1 MRGFKEIKN
10 YHKKISWEYFF
21 DIRYLE
27 RCVAP
32 VEIEKL
38 ERRCL
43 SRLGVRHL
51 RLVRLRPLLCRLSD
65 IYSNR
70 NRTIAR
76 MKLLNCNR
84 GPKNLFVSRKFF
96 FFENFKILSKFSS
109 LTEYF
114 RFLTNISNFKRK
126 CNSIT
131 ALTSGLL
138 QKNVKKSPR
147 IFRAEYFNSVFCV
160 FFFSKLC
167 KKSQNVT
174 VQNLK
179 FNTKK

>member
-131 ALTSGLL
+131 VLTSGLL
-138 QKNVKKSPR
+138 QKKWHEKCNSPR

-160 FFFSKLC
+160 FSFRNCAKNR
-167 KKSQNVT
+167 KM
-174 VQNLK
+174 
-179 FNTKK
+179 